1 MELQKWRVNGF
12 DGCLGSL
19 DSQRLQDVIMRV
31 QAAMFDARGRR
42 LFARDPEAISR
53 SRILRRP

>member
-1 MELQKWRVNGF
+1 MELRKWRVNGL

-31 QAAMFDARGRR
+31 QAAMLDARGRR
-42 LFARDPEAISR
+42 LFARDPEAICA
-53 SRILRRP
+53 IAHP